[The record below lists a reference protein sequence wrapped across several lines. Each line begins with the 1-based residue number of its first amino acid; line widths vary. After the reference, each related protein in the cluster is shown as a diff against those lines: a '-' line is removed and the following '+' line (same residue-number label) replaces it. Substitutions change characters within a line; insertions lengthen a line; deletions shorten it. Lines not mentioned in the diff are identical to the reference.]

1 MIDHLESICYTSY
14 LFTRRYFSFIDGL
27 DTCSTCEAKIENT
40 RNYLLEEVATSLE
53 AVDTQKPEDR
63 PQAEI
68 KDKEIVCPQPKCFE
82 KITLKDISDHY
93 KEHHIDNFHFN
104 SFSIKNVYAYYNIDV
119 LVKYGKTFILLFDFD
134 DLNFGISI
142 CSLDNE
148 EGLEYEITLSSSDN
162 HHSIKA
168 TRQKLVVFDDV
179 THCFKCAL
187 GTCKNEQHHASHK
200 AKRRDIFRNMVT
212 KINRDSTR
220 RMFSAGNMNY
230 SVRLIDVS
238 AMVQRDKII
247 RQMFECS
254 ICKDYMIPP
263 ILQCLSGHS
272 LCNTCTSK
280 VEKCPSC
287 EASLSGTRNF
297 ALEQATEKAQLACQN
312 LLENCIYRTSLK
324 RIAAHEAEC
333 PRKPKRL
340 CSAETKN
347 EAAKK

>member
-1 MIDHLESICYTSY
+1 
-14 LFTRRYFSFIDGL
+14 
-27 DTCSTCEAKIENT
+27 
-40 RNYLLEEVATSLE
+40 
-53 AVDTQKPEDR
+53 
-63 PQAEI
+63 
-68 KDKEIVCPQPKCFE
+68 
-82 KITLKDISDHY
+82 
-93 KEHHIDNFHFN
+93 
-104 SFSIKNVYAYYNIDV
+104 
-119 LVKYGKTFILLFDFD
+119 
-134 DLNFGISI
+134 
-142 CSLDNE
+142 
-148 EGLEYEITLSSSDN
+148 
-162 HHSIKA
+162 
-168 TRQKLVVFDDV
+168 
-179 THCFKCAL
+179 
-187 GTCKNEQHHASHK
+187 
-200 AKRRDIFRNMVT
+200 MVT